1 MVLKIVRN
9 TTKNDPEDRDKE
21 KAMPTRK
28 PGSLIKKVIKKVK
41 QRRSV
46 TGKKGSRIKDVV
58 KTKGGNYPVH
68 AKKSKSAKSFRKT
81 YAQARKDAM
90 KGGKQTFTWNG
101 RKYSTDKKMTTKKGA
116 SYSNKAGKGVKT
128 RLTNAGRRM
137 KANAAARRKKRTTRR
152 TNRKKK

>member
-9 TTKNDPEDRDKE
+9 TTKNDPEDRDRE
-21 KAMPTRK
+21 RVMPAKK
-28 PGSLIKKVIKKVK
+28 PGSLIRKVVKKVK

-46 TGKKGSRIKDVV
+46 TGKKGSRIKSVV

-81 YAQARKDAM
+81 YAQARAAAM
-90 KGGKQTFTWNG
+90 KGGKQSFTWNG
-101 RKYSTDKKMTTKKGA
+101 RSYSTDKKKTTKRGA

-128 RLTNAGRRM
+128 KLTNAGRRM
-137 KANAAARRKKRTTRR
+137 KANAAARRKKRAA
-152 TNRKKK
+152 KKKK